1 MDLAA
6 TLQSIK
12 ALSAKVDRV
21 ILFHSGAGKDS
32 ICLLNMISPYF
43 KEIQCVFMYMV
54 KDLEHINRYI
64 KWAEAKYPNC
74 KFIQTPHYA
83 YYNNKKFGGFGTEK
97 VGFAEWNVA
106 KINDKVKEQTGIEW
120 AILGFKKNDSMN
132 RRLMLKGYPDQMTSE
147 AGQKLYPLYD
157 WNNKQVLAYIRKNRL
172 IEPINYGK
180 GGNQRSQGTDIENPV
195 FLKWCKVNYPN
206 DYKKIIAEFPDCER
220 ILFEFE
226 YAKQD

>member
-1 MDLAA
+1 
-6 TLQSIK
+6 
-12 ALSAKVDRV
+12 
-21 ILFHSGAGKDS
+21 
-32 ICLLNMISPYF
+32 
-43 KEIQCVFMYMV
+43 MYMV

-120 AILGFKKNDSMN
+120 AILGFRKNDSMN

-147 AGQKLYPLYD
+147 AGQKLYPLSD

-180 GGNQRSQGTDIENPV
+180 EGNQRSQGTDIENPV
-195 FLKWCKVNYPN
+195 FLNWCKVNYPN
-206 DYKKIIAEFPDCER
+206 DYKKIIAEFPDCAR

-226 YAKQD
+226 YKNENK